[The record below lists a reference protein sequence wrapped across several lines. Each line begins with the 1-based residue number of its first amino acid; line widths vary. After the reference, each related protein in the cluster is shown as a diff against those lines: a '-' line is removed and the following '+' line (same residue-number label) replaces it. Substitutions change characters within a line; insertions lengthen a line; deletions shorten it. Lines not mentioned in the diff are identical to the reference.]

1 MVRILQIQDIIIYI
15 PLIENEENRDMEN
28 ENVRKKLALKPWHGV
43 VWFVIVMVIMFF
55 GGSIVQYYLGMLGLA
70 ITEIALAVL
79 GLLPL
84 LLFDVRLKDM
94 LPVKVPKVRHVF
106 GAILMLIAVYLLAIF
121 ATLII
126 GFFFPKNMAQTSGEL
141 GGFMTSVPPVL
152 SFFIIAVMP
161 AICEEI
167 LHRGFILT
175 SMRSIRKDWLIVLI
189 MGLIFGLFHMD
200 PIRFAATAILG
211 AGLSY
216 VMVKTKNILLPCLM
230 HLLVNSFSV
239 LVTFL
244 TQGTAQS
251 VSSVSPDIVQ
261 SQLSSAKFAGAFLIF
276 GAGIPLLLFAAVRL
290 LTKEDKN
297 AGETEGPK
305 APKKPFLVPFLIS
318 LGTGAVMLVS
328 GILILVF
335 SIMSDSIYIMK
346 PVLTIN
352 DDTKPYV
359 ETFTVEKDKVYSMTY
374 SLESDIGVIEMTIED
389 QDGNVLYDVDAA
401 KITGNNQITL
411 KEGTYTATFRFLI
424 GEYEAY
430 AKSKNYPFDNEVK
443 ADLHLDG
450 DLEADHT
457 AAITLVLT

>member
-1 MVRILQIQDIIIYI
+1 
-15 PLIENEENRDMEN
+15 MEN

-141 GGFMTSVPPVL
+141 GGFMTSVPPIL
-152 SFFIIAVMP
+152 SFLIAAVMP

-189 MGLIFGLFHMD
+189 MGLIFGIFHMD

-230 HLLVNSFSV
+230 HLLVNSFSIIV
-239 LVTFL
+239 NFV

-251 VSSVSPDIVQ
+251 ASSVNADIVQ
-261 SQLSSAKFAGAFLIF
+261 SQLSSANFAGAFLIF

-297 AGETEGPK
+297 AGETEGTK
-305 APKKPFLVPFLIS
+305 APKKPFLLPFLIS

-328 GILILVF
+328 GIVILVF
-335 SIMSDSIYIMK
+335 STLSNSIYIMK
-346 PVLTIN
+346 PMLTVN

>member
-1 MVRILQIQDIIIYI
+1 
-15 PLIENEENRDMEN
+15 MEN